1 MDKPIPL
8 VVDVDGTLING
19 DLLAENISRFLRAYP
34 LGFFHIPWWLMTG
47 GLVGLKRKLAL
58 AVPVPPKS
66 LLYHAP
72 VLEEMTK
79 AKGEGR
85 PLWLASGSEELHIA
99 PLASHVGADNY
110 CATDGK
116 INLLGPRK
124 AKKLTELFGEGQFDY
139 IGNERMDVPIWKVA
153 RRCLGIGLGP
163 SLEKE
168 VRHID
173 GKARFFPG
181 TSRGKIRYYL
191 CALRPYQWTK
201 NLLVFLP
208 LLGAHDFRPE
218 VSLTALMTAALF
230 SLSASGIYLWN
241 DFLDM
246 SADRVHPSK
255 KNRPVAKG
263 LVPPFQAI
271 FLGTL
276 LIFMAL
282 VLSFFLSLEAL
293 ACVLLYISMT
303 MAYSL
308 FLKRQ
313 LFMDVV
319 VLDLLFTLRVA
330 AGGFTTGI
338 PLSPWMLAFSLFIFL
353 SLGIV
358 KCMAELHHKS
368 PPKDAK
374 ARDYSSKD
382 LPVLT
387 SLATASG
394 LCSIVVL
401 ALYIQGPSAEIYY
414 DHGQFLWALCPSILY
429 WIGRMILL
437 ASRGQ
442 MDDDPVLFAL
452 RDQTSWI
459 VGLIVLASLGLAIA
473 S

>member
-19 DLLAENISRFLRAYP
+19 DLLAENISRFLRDYP
-34 LGFFHIPWWLMTG
+34 LGLFLIPWWPITG

-58 AVPVPPKS
+58 ATPVPPKS
-66 LLYHAP
+66 LLFHAP

-79 AKGEGR
+79 AKKEGR
-85 PLWLASGSEELHIA
+85 PLWLASASEELHIA
-99 PLASHVGADNY
+99 PLASFVGADNY

-116 INLLGPRK
+116 INLLGKRK
-124 AKKLTELFGEGQFDY
+124 AKKLIDLFGKGQFDY
-139 IGNERMDVPIWKVA
+139 IGNEKMDIPIWEVS

-163 SLEKE
+163 ALEKK

-173 GKARFFPG
+173 EKARFFPTTG
-181 TSRGKIRYYL
+181 QRNFWCYL
-191 CALRPYQWTK
+191 RALRPYQWTK

-208 LLGAHDFRPE
+208 LLVAHDFRPE
-218 VSLTALMTAALF
+218 VFFTALMVAVLF
-230 SLSASGIYLWN
+230 SLSASGVYLWN
-241 DFLDM
+241 DFLDL
-246 SADRVHPSK
+246 SADRFHPSK
-255 KNRPVAKG
+255 KNRPVALG

-276 LIFMAL
+276 LILTALGLAFLLSPMAF
-282 VLSFFLSLEAL
+282 V
-293 ACVLLYISMT
+293 CILLYEATT
-303 MAYSL
+303 MAYSF

-313 LFMDVV
+313 LFLDVIT
-319 VLDLLFTLRVA
+319 LGLLFTLRVS
-330 AGGFTTGI
+330 AGGLTTGI
-338 PLSPWMLAFSLFIFL
+338 SLSPWLLAFSLFIFL

-358 KCMAELHHKS
+358 KRLVELRRRP
-368 PPKDAK
+368 PPKEVA
-374 ARDYSSKD
+374 ARSYSSED
-382 LPVLT
+382 WPVLA
-387 SLATASG
+387 SLAVASG

-401 ALYIQGPSAEIYY
+401 ALYIQGPRANIYY
-414 DHGQFLWALCPSILY
+414 AHGQFLWIICPTILY

-452 RDQTSWI
+452 KDPTSWAI
-459 VGLIVLASLGLAIA
+459 GLITFVTLALAIL